1 MGTFRSQQWI
11 WGLAEQ
17 AQSLQHCHS
26 GKVTKG
32 ARRVWSQRFLQKS
45 AEPSIYVPWG
55 YYSRDGKILVS
66 GHGDES
72 KQAEIRSHVCLLA
85 ALPSLPEAGRDGQH
99 SKDASQPHA
108 QLRAGLCGVS
118 GSQIGLWEANNP
130 PRVPVENLTR
140 CKSPSKTPCQSSS
153 ITSELV

>member
-1 MGTFRSQQWI
+1 MD
-11 WGLAEQ
+11 L
-17 AQSLQHCHS
+17 
-26 GKVTKG
+26 G
-32 ARRVWSQRFLQKS
+32 ARRASTVPAALPQWEGDEGGKEGL
-45 AEPSIYVPWG
+45 EPEISPEECRASIYVPWG

-72 KQAEIRSHVCLLA
+72 KQAEFRSHVCLLA
-85 ALPSLPEAGRDGQH
+85 ASPSLPEAGRDGRY
-99 SKDASQPHA
+99 SKDASQPHS